1 MTTQASALSDG
12 PARPRR
18 NVGVV
23 VALLVGY
30 LGAVTLGAYVF
41 GGSVIDAMRAQQTA
55 DVAAALPEQELLTL
69 LVAQERSLATVVHR
83 SCAPNLDCALAAEA
97 QTALLDGVPELDQ
110 DGEPVVGTDGNV
122 VFAQPAAVQ
131 QTATALARRDQ
142 IIGAIDIGMLDA
154 RVRNAVVA
162 ALGSGAAVEQVHR
175 TVEASPGDAVEA
187 YNKYLQDAAGPSESL
202 AAVTDGELGARL
214 EAQRLQHELLIAN
227 LYERPLVGI
236 ALSASDA
243 GQPGQLEPAA
253 AQVAAVDEQVAEAKT
268 ALDRTT
274 SAQRLP
280 AIDGDLAVVRSAV
293 RSGALSTLTP
303 AQTQGFVS
311 ESAAWFEEMRLV
323 RDAFRAE
330 TLELADEQA
339 TVAIDRALLTGA
351 IIAGVLIVGL
361 IAVIVGSV
369 LLLRRRR
376 TPPTAPVV
384 LEPSAP
390 AALR

>member
-1 MTTQASALSDG
+1 MAQGLARSDR
-12 PARPRR
+12 PARPMR

-30 LGAVTLGAYVF
+30 LGMVTLGAYFF

-55 DVAAALPEQELLTL
+55 DVAAVLPEQELVTL

-83 SCAPNLDCALAAEA
+83 SCAPNLDCALAVEA

-110 DGEPVVGTDGNV
+110 RGELVVGTDGNV
-122 VFAQPAAVQ
+122 AFAQPAAVQ
-131 QTATALARRDQ
+131 QTVTALARRDQ
-142 IIGAIDIGMLDA
+142 MISAIDIGMLDA
-154 RVRNAVVA
+154 RVRNAIVA
-162 ALGSGAAVEQVHR
+162 ALGSSAAVEQVHR
-175 TVEASPGDAVEA
+175 TVEASPGEAVEA
-187 YNKYLQDAAGPSESL
+187 YNRYLQDAAGPSESL

-253 AQVAAVDEQVAEAKT
+253 AQVAAVDEQVAAAET

-274 SAQRLP
+274 SVQQVP

-293 RSGALSTLTP
+293 RSGALNTLTQ

-311 ESAAWFEEMRLV
+311 ESAAWFEEMRSV
-323 RDAFRAE
+323 RDALRAE
-330 TLELADEQA
+330 TLELANEQA

-351 IIAGVLIVGL
+351 IIAGILIAGL

-376 TPPTAPVV
+376 TPPTASAV

-390 AALR
+390 AVLR